1 MWSDESKPRTR
12 GERDLRRETHGV
24 GAAVAATHPLLYEL
38 SEAQRLLKHA
48 RTPRATAAIQSAH
61 DDILAEL
68 VCDLADAQKLRQLAE
83 TDKAKSLLDAVIKSL
98 ESALPAISALPTPL
112 LLDPA
117 LDPHEWPEA
126 PLIDEPGCWR
136 PPTHAL
142 RTVPRCDAGSE
153 EARRLLLAKRPVVLT
168 SSASTESPAPLRTR
182 KETAEHVRVSR
193 LWARL

>member
-1 MWSDESKPRTR
+1 MAS
-12 GERDLRRETHGV
+12 
-24 GAAVAATHPLLYEL
+24 AAHPLLHEL
-38 SEAQRLLKHA
+38 SEAQRLLKDS
-48 RTPRATAAIQSAH
+48 RTPRATAALQSAH

-68 VCDLADAQKLRQLAE
+68 VCDLADAQKLRQLAA

-126 PLIDEPGCWR
+126 PPIDEPGCWR

-153 EARRLLLAKRPVVLT
+153 EARRLLVAKRPVVLT
-168 SSASTESPAPLRTR
+168 SSALVAR
-182 KETAEHVRVSR
+182 ASR
-193 LWARL
+193 SCTCASRSATLARSSASAA